1 MRTVMHNAH
10 VLMKDPQNY
19 DARAEIMWAGSL
31 SHNGL
36 TGCGTA
42 GDWASHQIEHELG
55 GMFDVAH
62 GAGLAAVWGSWARYV
77 YQEEPEKFAHF
88 AIHVMGVPADSG
100 TAEET
105 ALAGIRAMEDFF
117 RSINMPV
124 SLSELG
130 VHPTDDQ
137 IREMAQKCVFFGH
150 RTVGGFKVLHAE
162 DVEKIYRMAQ

>member
-1 MRTVMHNAH
+1 MT
-10 VLMKDPQNY
+10 P
-19 DARAEIMWAGSL
+19 ARRSCGQAVS

-105 ALAGIRAMEDFF
+105 ALSGIRAMENFF

-124 SLSELG
+124 SLSELAYIPQMTRS
-130 VHPTDDQ
+130 V
-137 IREMAQKCVFFGH
+137 RWH
-150 RTVGGFKVLHAE
+150 RNVSFSGIA
-162 DVEKIYRMAQ
+162 R

>member
-1 MRTVMHNAH
+1 M
-10 VLMKDPQNY
+10 
-19 DARAEIMWAGSL
+19 
-31 SHNGL
+31 
-36 TGCGTA
+36 
-42 GDWASHQIEHELG
+42 
-55 GMFDVAH
+55 AH

-137 IREMAQKCVFFGH
+137 IREMAQKCVFFGQ

-162 DVEKIYRMAQ
+162 DIEKIYRMAQ